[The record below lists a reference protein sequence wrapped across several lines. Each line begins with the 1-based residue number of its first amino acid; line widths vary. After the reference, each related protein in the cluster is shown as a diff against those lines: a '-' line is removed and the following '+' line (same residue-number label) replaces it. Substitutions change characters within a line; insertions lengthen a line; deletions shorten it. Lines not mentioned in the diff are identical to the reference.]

1 VSENAPIEI
10 VPYNSDWPGQFESE
24 SAALGK
30 CLMPWLNGEI
40 QHVGS
45 TAVPGLDAKPVI
57 DIMAP
62 VCDLE
67 SSRAALAVLPQ
78 LGYLYWPYRAE
89 VMHWLCKPSA
99 AVRTHHLHLVPY
111 GSQLWFDR
119 LAFRDFLRCNVAVA
133 KEYAQLKH
141 RLAQLHR
148 FERDAYTDA
157 KFPFVQRVLEM
168 ASSKRL
174 EGLAN

>member
-1 VSENAPIEI
+1 MSENAAIQI
-10 VPYNSDWPGQFESE
+10 VPYDSTWPRQFESE
-24 SAALGK
+24 CAALGK
-30 CLMPWLNGEI
+30 CLVPWLDGEI

-57 DIMAP
+57 DIMVP
-62 VCDLE
+62 VRDLE

-78 LGYLYWPYRAE
+78 LGYLYVPYRAE

-111 GSQLWFDR
+111 RSQLWRER
-119 LAFRDFLRCNVAVA
+119 LAFRDFLRGNVAVA
-133 KEYAQLKH
+133 NEYAQLKH

-148 FERDAYTDA
+148 FDRDAYTDA
-157 KFPFVQRVLEM
+157 KFPFVQRV
-168 ASSKRL
+168 
-174 EGLAN
+174 